1 MQNLLNLFTKKE
13 KLLPLPSA
21 HPFAKQQWYPELAPK
36 LTLLGH
42 TARICPLVGLHILF
56 IQLHGLNVL
65 RHCNACT
72 YYTNCIAIHMRGL
85 KSVQYLTVC
94 WIGCLPT
101 KTQPADRPLSP
112 SQQGT
117 KRSKRVDNQ
126 PISFMAITH
135 VIKFW
140 MAVLIVMMM
149 MMMVVMVMMVVIVVM
164 VRAFIATLIW

>member
-1 MQNLLNLFTKKE
+1 
-13 KLLPLPSA
+13 
-21 HPFAKQQWYPELAPK
+21 
-36 LTLLGH
+36 
-42 TARICPLVGLHILF
+42 
-56 IQLHGLNVL
+56 
-65 RHCNACT
+65 
-72 YYTNCIAIHMRGL
+72 MRGL

-101 KTQPADRPLSP
+101 KTQPADPPLSP

-149 MMMVVMVMMVVIVVM
+149 MMVVMVVMVYWWQLLRQPQPDQQSNDDDDDDGSDGDDDDGIMMTMMVMMMM
-164 VRAFIATLIW
+164 V

>member
-1 MQNLLNLFTKKE
+1 M
-13 KLLPLPSA
+13 
-21 HPFAKQQWYPELAPK
+21 
-36 LTLLGH
+36 
-42 TARICPLVGLHILF
+42 
-56 IQLHGLNVL
+56 
-65 RHCNACT
+65 
-72 YYTNCIAIHMRGL
+72 
-85 KSVQYLTVC
+85 QYLTVC

-149 MMMVVMVMMVVIVVM
+149 MMMVVMVVMVMMVVIVVMVVM